1 MSTGSASDT
10 WRIAAD
16 VGAEVK
22 NPAGGHQSRNNT
34 NKEDYSGSRGYPR
47 TKGYCR
53 QKERTLEASGRMEG
67 VFQRGSDAQ
76 GVHINQ
82 E

>member
-1 MSTGSASDT
+1 MSTDSASDT

-16 VGAEVK
+16 VGAKVK

-34 NKEDYSGSRGYPR
+34 NKKDYSGSRGYPR

-53 QKERTLEASGRMEG
+53 QKERTLKASVSMEG
-67 VFQRGSDAQ
+67 VFLRGPDAQ
-76 GVHINQ
+76 GAHINQ